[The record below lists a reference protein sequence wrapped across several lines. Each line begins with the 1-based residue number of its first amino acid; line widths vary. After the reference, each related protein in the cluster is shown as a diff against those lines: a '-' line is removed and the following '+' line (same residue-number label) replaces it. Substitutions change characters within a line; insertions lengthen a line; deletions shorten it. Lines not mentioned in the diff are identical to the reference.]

1 MKTAEE
7 IFTALEEMFGA
18 KRETLDK
25 WGVTAIVSAGYLR
38 NVVQF
43 LKDTADV
50 ELDMLVDIAGID
62 YLTYPNHEGPRFAV
76 SYSFKSIANPGL
88 RFRLK
93 VLVSED
99 SLKVPTLCGLYANAN
114 WYEREVFDQFG
125 IVFEGHPDLRRL
137 LNHVEF
143 VGHPPDLRRLLN
155 HVEFV
160 GHPLR
165 KDYPAQKRQW
175 LSTNDYLLPALEKRL
190 EDLGYRVVQRSKEVG
205 TNDNE
210 FLEGSIKE

>member
-1 MKTAEE
+1 MTAEE
-7 IFTALEEMFGA
+7 IFSCLEEKFGA

-25 WGVTAIVSAGYLR
+25 WSVTAVLSATYLR
-38 NVVQF
+38 NAVEF
-43 LKDTADV
+43 LRDGDAAKF
-50 ELDMLVDIAGID
+50 EMLVDIAGID

-76 SYSFKSIANPGL
+76 AYALKSISNPGL
-88 RFRLK
+88 RIRLK
-93 VLVSED
+93 VLVGED
-99 SLKVPTLCGLYANAN
+99 NLKVPTISDLYANAN
-114 WYEREVFDQFG
+114 WYEREVYDQFG
-125 IVFEGHPDLRRL
+125 IVFDGH
-137 LNHVEF
+137 
-143 VGHPPDLRRLLN
+143 PDLRRLLN

-175 LSTNDYLLPALEKRL
+175 LSTNDYLLPELEKRL
-190 EDLGYRVVQRSKEVG
+190 QDLGYRVIQRSKEVE

>member
-1 MKTAEE
+1 MKTVDDVFE
-7 IFTALEEMFGA
+7 ALSEKFGA
-18 KRETLDK
+18 KREMLDK
-25 WGVTAIVSAGYLR
+25 WGVTAVVSAGYLH

-43 LKDTADV
+43 LKESAGV
-50 ELDMLVDIAGID
+50 KFEMLVDIAGID

-76 SYSFKSIANPGL
+76 SYSFKSVSSVGARI
-88 RFRLK
+88 RLK
-93 VLVSED
+93 VLVGEGD
-99 SLKVPTLCGLYANAN
+99 LKVPTISDLFANAN

-125 IVFEGHPDLRRL
+125 IKFEGH
-137 LNHVEF
+137 
-143 VGHPPDLRRLLN
+143 PDLRRLLN

-175 LSTNDYLLPALEKRL
+175 LSTNDYLLPELEKRL
-190 EDLGYRVVQRSKEVG
+190 EDLGYKIVQRSKEVG

-210 FLEGSIKE
+210 YLEGSIKE

>member
-25 WGVTAIVSAGYLR
+25 WGVTAVVSAGYLH
-38 NVVQF
+38 NAVEF
-43 LKDTADV
+43 LKGTAGV
-50 ELDMLVDIAGID
+50 ELNMLVDVAGID
-62 YLTYPNHEGPRFAV
+62 YLTYPNYEGPRFAV
-76 SYSFKSIANPGL
+76 SYSFKSTVNPGL

-93 VLVSED
+93 VLVSEAN
-99 SLKVPTLCGLYANAN
+99 LKVPTISDLYANAN

-125 IVFEGHPDLRRL
+125 IVFEGH
-137 LNHVEF
+137 
-143 VGHPPDLRRLLN
+143 PDLRRLLN

-190 EDLGYRVVQRSKEVG
+190 ETLGYRIVERSKEVG

>member
-7 IFTALEEMFGA
+7 IFSVLEEKFGA

-25 WGVTAIVSAGYLR
+25 WGVTAVVSAAYLH
-38 NVVQF
+38 NAVQF
-43 LKDTADV
+43 LKENVDV
-50 ELDMLVDIAGID
+50 KFEMLVDIAGID
-62 YLTYPNHEGPRFAV
+62 YLTYPNHEGSRFAV
-76 SYSFKSIANPGL
+76 SYSFKSVSSVGARI
-88 RFRLK
+88 RLK
-93 VLVSED
+93 VLVGEGD
-99 SLKVPTLCGLYANAN
+99 LKVPTISDLYANAN

-125 IVFEGHPDLRRL
+125 IKFEGH
-137 LNHVEF
+137 
-143 VGHPPDLRRLLN
+143 PDLRRLLN

-175 LSTNDYLLPALEKRL
+175 LSTNDYLLPELEKRL
-190 EDLGYRVVQRSKEVG
+190 EDLGYKIVQRSKEVG

-210 FLEGSIKE
+210 YLEGSIKE

>member
-7 IFTALEEMFGA
+7 IFTALEKMFGA

-25 WGVTAIVSAGYLR
+25 WSVTAIVSAGYLR
-38 NVVQF
+38 NAVQF
-43 LKDTADV
+43 LKDTAEV
-50 ELDMLVDIAGID
+50 KLDMLVDIAGID

-93 VLVSED
+93 VLVSEAN
-99 SLKVPTLCGLYANAN
+99 LKVPTLSDLYANAN

-125 IVFEGHPDLRRL
+125 IEFEGH
-137 LNHVEF
+137 
-143 VGHPPDLRRLLN
+143 PDLRRLLN

-210 FLEGSIKE
+210 YLEGSIKE

>member
-1 MKTAEE
+1 MTVEE
-7 IFTALEEMFGA
+7 IFAALEEMFGA
-18 KRETLDK
+18 KREMQDK
-25 WGVTAIVSAGYLR
+25 WGVTAVVPATYLH
-38 NVVQF
+38 NVVQY
-43 LKDTADV
+43 LKDEAGIKF
-50 ELDMLVDIAGID
+50 EMLVDIAGVD

-76 SYSFKSIANPGL
+76 SYAFKSLSAPGS
-88 RFRLK
+88 RIRLK

-99 SLKVPTLCGLYANAN
+99 SLKVPTVSDLYANAN

-125 IVFEGHPDLRRL
+125 IVFTGH
-137 LNHVEF
+137 
-143 VGHPPDLRRLLN
+143 PDLRRLLN

-175 LSTNDYLLPALEKRL
+175 LSTNDYLLPELEKRL
-190 EDLGYRVVQRSKEVG
+190 EELGYKVVQRSKEVE

>member
-76 SYSFKSIANPGL
+76 SYSFKSTSNPGL

-114 WYEREVFDQFG
+114 WYEREVYDQFG
-125 IVFEGHPDLRRL
+125 IVFEGH
-137 LNHVEF
+137 
-143 VGHPPDLRRLLN
+143 PDLRRLLN

-190 EDLGYRVVQRSKEVG
+190 EDLGYRVVQRSKEVE
-205 TNDNE
+205 TNDNK

>member
-1 MKTAEE
+1 MTAEE
-7 IFTALEEMFGA
+7 IFSCLEEKFGA

-25 WGVTAIVSAGYLR
+25 WSVTAVLSATYLR
-38 NVVQF
+38 NAVEF
-43 LKDTADV
+43 LRDGDAAKF
-50 ELDMLVDIAGID
+50 EMLVDIAGID

-76 SYSFKSIANPGL
+76 AYALKCISNPGL
-88 RFRLK
+88 RIRLK
-93 VLVSED
+93 VLVGED
-99 SLKVPTLCGLYANAN
+99 NLKVPTISDLYANAN
-114 WYEREVFDQFG
+114 WYEREVYDQFG
-125 IVFEGHPDLRRL
+125 IVFEGH
-137 LNHVEF
+137 
-143 VGHPPDLRRLLN
+143 PDLRRLLN

-175 LSTNDYLLPALEKRL
+175 LSTNDYLLPELEKRL
-190 EDLGYRVVQRSKEVG
+190 QDLGYRVIQRSKEVE

>member
-1 MKTAEE
+1 MESV
-7 IFTALEEMFGA
+7 IDILESKFGA
-18 KRETLDK
+18 KRDEKAK
-25 WGVTAIVSAGYLR
+25 WDACVVVPKEYLH
-38 NVVQF
+38 NAVEF
-43 LKDTADV
+43 LKNDPSMQF
-50 ELDMLVDIAGID
+50 DMLLDLAGID

-76 SYSFKSIANPGL
+76 SYAFKSMSVPGA
-88 RFRLK
+88 RIRLK
-93 VLVSED
+93 VLVGEAD
-99 SLKVPTLCGLYANAN
+99 LKVPTISDLFANAN

-125 IVFEGHPDLRRL
+125 IVFTGH
-137 LNHVEF
+137 
-143 VGHPPDLRRLLN
+143 PDLRRLLN